1 MAAPPRLCADRSCLY
16 DELLAVHTILRRGTA
31 LVSESFGRLAG
42 GEPVDVK
49 VLVNTARWLIA
60 SIRRHHASEDVLFW
74 PALRDLVP
82 LEALRIDELAVA
94 HEALDA
100 ELQTL
105 ARTVDTLAAQHVT
118 GEPDAALV
126 VVGQAALSG
135 LPSAQRVQAV
145 LNRHFDQEEAVLQG
159 LIPQV
164 PEAEL
169 TRLRKAIIGGAPHTG
184 PHLVFGLMEDPQ
196 AVPGYAPLVS
206 NFPAPM
212 RWIRPVLMTRYRSS
226 KRALGVP
233 A

>member
-1 MAAPPRLCADRSCLY
+1 MY

-42 GEPVDVK
+42 GEPVGVK
-49 VLVNTARWLIA
+49 VLVNTARWLIE
-60 SIRRHHASEDVLFW
+60 SIRRHHASEDVLLW
-74 PALRDLVP
+74 PALRDFVP
-82 LEALRIDELAVA
+82 AEAARMDELRLA

-100 ELQTL
+100 ELQAL
-105 ARTVDTLAAQHVT
+105 SRTVDAIAAQQVT

-135 LPSAQRVQAV
+135 VPSAQRVQSV
-145 LNRHFDQEEAVLQG
+145 LNRHFDDEESVLHG

-164 PEAEL
+164 PDGEVV
-169 TRLRKAIIGGAPHTG
+169 RLRKAIVGGAPHTA
-184 PHLVFGLMEDPQ
+184 PHLVFGLMEDPE
-196 AVPGYAPLVS
+196 AVPGYAPMVT

-212 RWIRPVLMTRYRSS
+212 RWMRPVLITRYRSS